1 MIGLL
6 KIFFFKLKIII
17 LTYIQVRHLPVRDSV
32 ASGVK
37 NERYKV

>member
-6 KIFFFKLKIII
+6 KKIFFKDNL
-17 LTYIQVRHLPVRDSV
+17 YSHVQVRHLPVCDSV